1 MDLSFFSSSEGI
13 AIAWLCTVLG
23 CGYAIF
29 QQVQVYK
36 IKQTLNSV
44 NLSYTELKV
53 KNENLKIENNLLLIK
68 IENYKNHQKG
78 SKPRQDLRAE
88 LEGLHRSRNADSGC
102 I

>member
-36 IKQTLNSV
+36 INQTLNSV

-68 IENYKNHQKG
+68 IENYKNHQKVQQKG
-78 SKPRQDLRAE
+78 KNNINQGVINGDLTLA
-88 LEGLHRSRNADSGC
+88 LS
-102 I
+102 

>member
-1 MDLSFFSSSEGI
+1 MDLSFFSYSEGI

-68 IENYKNHQKG
+68 IENYKNHQKVQQKG
-78 SKPRQDLRAE
+78 KNNINQGVIYNGLR
-88 LEGLHRSRNADSGC
+88 

>member
-68 IENYKNHQKG
+68 IENYKNHQKVQQKG
-78 SKPRQDLRAE
+78 KNNINQGVINGDLTLA
-88 LEGLHRSRNADSGC
+88 LS
-102 I
+102 

>member
-68 IENYKNHQKG
+68 IENYKNHQKVQQKG
-78 SKPRQDLRAE
+78 NNNINQGVINGDLTLA
-88 LEGLHRSRNADSGC
+88 LS
-102 I
+102 